1 MPDTLSDGRRIR
13 ALTLVNN
20 STREAL
26 AIVVDG
32 GMRGE
37 LVVRAVEQ
45 AAAGRGTPRLIRV
58 DNGPGFVSRMLDCWA
73 YERGVTLDF
82 PRPGKPTDNCL
93 LQGFNGRLRDEWL
106 NIDWFLSVEDAQAR
120 NEAQRRDYNLLRRK
134 LTRRKLIELTAT
146 LKSTLVGME
155 ACGGARFLARLL
167 REQGHDA
174 RIIPAQFVKPFVKS
188 QKNDFL
194 DAEAIAE
201 AVQRPTMRF
210 VPIKTEEQ
218 LDMQTL
224 HRVRDRL
231 VGCRTALIN
240 QVRAVLL
247 ERGLTFPKGRAS
259 TVHVVAE
266 LVTTDTGEVAVAT
279 RELLALLW
287 QEWQDLQVRVDS
299 LTFRIEQAAAQDE
312 VCRKLTAVPGI
323 GPLTAT
329 ALVSAV
335 ADGSMFRRARDLSAW
350 LGLVPQ
356 QRSTGGRAK
365 LLSISKRGNSYLWR
379 LLVVGAQSVWMYL
392 NRERHA
398 RLGGLL
404 PQAS

>member
-1 MPDTLSDGRRIR
+1 
-13 ALTLVNN
+13 
-20 STREAL
+20 
-26 AIVVDG
+26 
-32 GMRGE
+32 
-37 LVVRAVEQ
+37 
-45 AAAGRGTPRLIRV
+45 
-58 DNGPGFVSRMLDCWA
+58 
-73 YERGVTLDF
+73 
-82 PRPGKPTDNCL
+82 
-93 LQGFNGRLRDEWL
+93 
-106 NIDWFLSVEDAQAR
+106 
-120 NEAQRRDYNLLRRK
+120 
-134 LTRRKLIELTAT
+134 
-146 LKSTLVGME
+146 ME

-194 DAEAIAE
+194 DVEATAE

-218 LDMQTL
+218 LDLQTM

-247 ERGLTFPKGRAS
+247 ELDLTFPKGRAS
-259 TVHVVAE
+259 MVHVVAE
-266 LVTTDTGEVAVAT
+266 LLTTDTGEVAVAT

-335 ADGSMFRRARDLSAW
+335 ADSSMFRRARDLSAW
-350 LGLVPQ
+350 LGLVAQ
-356 QRSTGGRAK
+356 QRSTGGRTK

-379 LLVVGAQSVWMYL
+379 LLVVGAQSVPMYL

-398 RLGGLL
+398 CL
-404 PQAS
+404 PGRPPTSSILTSNRHQGERPLSNA

>member
-1 MPDTLSDGRRIR
+1 MDVAAIGIDLGKSSFHLVALDR
-13 ALTLVNN
+13 AGQ
-20 STREAL
+20 
-26 AIVVDG
+26 IV
-32 GMRGE
+32 
-37 LVVRAVEQ
+37 
-45 AAAGRGTPRLIRV
+45 
-58 DNGPGFVSRMLDCWA
+58 
-73 YERGVTLDF
+73 
-82 PRPGKPTDNCL
+82 
-93 LQGFNGRLRDEWL
+93 
-106 NIDWFLSVEDAQAR
+106 
-120 NEAQRRDYNLLRRK
+120 LRRK
-134 LTRRKLIELTAT
+134 LTRRKLVDLAAT
-146 LKSTLVGME
+146 LSPTLIGME
-155 ACGGARFLARLL
+155 ACGGAHFLARLL

-210 VPIKTEEQ
+210 VPVKTEEQ

-247 ERGLTFPKGRAS
+247 ERGLTFARGRAS
-259 TVHVVAE
+259 MAHVVAE
-266 LVTTDTGEVAVAT
+266 LVAADTDDITPAT
-279 RELLALLW
+279 REMLAVLW
-287 QEWQDLQVRVDS
+287 QEWQELQTRVDG
-299 LTFRIEQAAAQDE
+299 LTARIEQAATQDE

-323 GPLTAT
+323 DPLTAT

-356 QRSTGGRAK
+356 QRSTGGKTK
-365 LLSISKRGNSYLWR
+365 LLGISKRGNGYLRR
-379 LLVVGAQSVWMYL
+379 LLVVGAQSARLHL

-398 RLGGLL
+398 RLGGWLTRLEQRVHRNTVVVALANKLARTAWVILRQGRDYDPAFGL
-404 PQAS
+404 PAQA

>member
-1 MPDTLSDGRRIR
+1 MDVAAIGIDLGKSTFHLVALDR
-13 ALTLVNN
+13 AGQI
-20 STREAL
+20 A
-26 AIVVDG
+26 
-32 GMRGE
+32 
-37 LVVRAVEQ
+37 
-45 AAAGRGTPRLIRV
+45 
-58 DNGPGFVSRMLDCWA
+58 
-73 YERGVTLDF
+73 
-82 PRPGKPTDNCL
+82 
-93 LQGFNGRLRDEWL
+93 
-106 NIDWFLSVEDAQAR
+106 
-120 NEAQRRDYNLLRRK
+120 LRRK
-134 LTRRKLIELTAT
+134 LTRRKLVDLVAT
-146 LKSTLVGME
+146 LPPTLIGME
-155 ACGGARFLARLL
+155 ACGGAHFLARLL

-210 VPIKTEEQ
+210 VPVKTEEQ
-218 LDMQTL
+218 LDMQAL

-247 ERGLTFPKGRAS
+247 ERGLTFAKGRAPMA
-259 TVHVVAE
+259 HVVAE
-266 LVTTDTGEVAVAT
+266 LVAADTDEVSSAT

-287 QEWQDLQVRVDS
+287 QEWQELQARVDD
-299 LTFRIEQAAAQDE
+299 LTARIEQAAARDE

-356 QRSTGGRAK
+356 QRSTGGRTK
-365 LLSISKRGNSYLWR
+365 LLGISKRGNGYLRR
-379 LLVVGAQSVWMYL
+379 LLVVGAQSARLHL

-398 RLGGLL
+398 RLGGWLTRLEQRAHRNTVVVALANKLARTAWVILRQGRDYDPAFGL
-404 PQAS
+404 PVAA